1 MQGDIFTFYTY
12 FNQKHTM
19 DKETLYDIIAGSLVG
34 GAAGDALG
42 YTVEFES
49 LGVIKAAYGKD
60 GISAYEPVNGV
71 AQISDDT
78 QMTLFT
84 ADALTQLRK
93 EPYNFEKA
101 LRYIKDDY
109 LAWFRTQG
117 GQARLAPHSVLEDIP
132 ELHSRR
138 APGITC
144 LSALGA
150 LSMGRAAENDSK
162 GCGGA
167 MRVAPIALYALTR
180 SDMSALD
187 VASLAGEAAR
197 LTHLHPLGFISAA
210 YVATLI
216 YISCKNS
223 SSNQGNLL
231 YDSATKVVSVIE
243 EVYGADYAHAIKQM
257 TAIVEKTVRMAREK
271 DTLDIDNIRS
281 LGEGWVGEEA
291 VGIALY
297 CALRHNDDFSAAL
310 RAAVNHDGD
319 SDSTGAIC
327 GNILGAIW
335 GYDRIPYIWK
345 ENLELHDTLL
355 ATARRLA
362 DIAI

>member
-1 MQGDIFTFYTY
+1 MEKD
-12 FNQKHTM
+12 
-19 DKETLYDIIAGSLVG
+19 TLYDKIAGSLVG

-42 YTVEFES
+42 FTVEFNS
-49 LGVIKAAYGKD
+49 LGIIKATYGND

-84 ADALTQLRK
+84 ADALMQLGN
-93 EPYNFEKA
+93 EPYNTDIA

-109 LAWFRTQG
+109 LAWYRTQG
-117 GQARLAPHSVLEDIP
+117 CQARLAPHSPLEDIP
-132 ELHSRR
+132 QLHSRR

-150 LSMGRAAENDSK
+150 LSMGRAVENDSK

-167 MRVAPIALYALTR
+167 MRVAPVALYALRR
-180 SDMSALD
+180 SDMAALD
-187 VASLAGEAAR
+187 VANLAGEAAR
-197 LTHLHPLGFISAA
+197 LTHRHPLGFISAA
-210 YVATLI
+210 YLATTI
-216 YISCKNS
+216 YLCANDTSL
-223 SSNQGNLL
+223 NQDEIL
-231 YDSATKVVSVIE
+231 YVNAPKAISVIE
-243 EVYGADYAHAIKQM
+243 ELYGKDYAHAVKQM
-257 TAIVEKTVRMAREK
+257 TAIVEKAVRMAREK
-271 DTLDIDNIRS
+271 DSLDIDNIRS

-297 CALRHNDDFSAAL
+297 CALRHSDDFSAAL

-355 ATARRLA
+355 VTARRLA
-362 DIAI
+362 DIDI

>member
-1 MQGDIFTFYTY
+1 MEKD
-12 FNQKHTM
+12 
-19 DKETLYDIIAGSLVG
+19 TLYDKIAGSLIG

-117 GQARLAPHSVLEDIP
+117 GQARLAPHSPLEDIP
-132 ELHSRR
+132 QLHSRR

-150 LSMGRAAENDSK
+150 LSMGRVVDNDSK

-167 MRVAPIALYALTR
+167 MRVAPVALYALRR
-180 SDMSALD
+180 SDMAALD
-187 VASLAGEAAR
+187 VANLAGEAAR
-197 LTHLHPLGFISAA
+197 LTHRHPLGFISAA
-210 YVATLI
+210 YLATTI
-216 YISCKNS
+216 YLCANDTSL
-223 SSNQGNLL
+223 NQDEIL
-231 YDSATKVVSVIE
+231 YVNAPKAISVIE
-243 EVYGADYAHAIKQM
+243 ELYGKDYAHALKQM
-257 TAIVEKTVRMAREK
+257 TAIVEKAVRLAREK

-297 CALRHNDDFSAAL
+297 CALRHSDDFSAAL

-362 DIAI
+362 DIDI

>member
-78 QMTLFT
+78 QMSLFT
-84 ADALTQLRK
+84 
-93 EPYNFEKA
+93 
-101 LRYIKDDY
+101 
-109 LAWFRTQG
+109 
-117 GQARLAPHSVLEDIP
+117 P

-167 MRVAPIALYALTR
+167 MRVAPVALYALTR

-243 EVYGADYAHAIKQM
+243 EVYGADYAHAVKQM

-297 CALRHNDDFSAAL
+297 CALRHNDDITAAL

>member
-1 MQGDIFTFYTY
+1 MEKD
-12 FNQKHTM
+12 
-19 DKETLYDIIAGSLVG
+19 TLYDKIAGSLVG

-49 LGVIKAAYGKD
+49 LGVIKAAYGID

-132 ELHSRR
+132 EMHSRR

-150 LSMGRAAENDSK
+150 LSMGRVAENDSK

-167 MRVAPIALYALTR
+167 MRVAPVALYALTR

-243 EVYGADYAHAIKQM
+243 EVYGADYAHAVKQM

>member
-1 MQGDIFTFYTY
+1 MEKDI
-12 FNQKHTM
+12 
-19 DKETLYDIIAGSLVG
+19 LYDKIAGSLVG

-49 LGVIKAAYGKD
+49 LGVIKATYGND
-60 GISAYEPVNGV
+60 GISAYKPVNGV

-84 ADALTQLRK
+84 ADALTLLGN
-93 EPYNFEKA
+93 EPYNIDIA

-109 LAWFRTQG
+109 LAWYRTQG
-117 GQARLAPHSVLEDIP
+117 CQARLAPHSPLEDIP
-132 ELHSRR
+132 QLHSRR

-150 LSMGRAAENDSK
+150 LSMGRAVENDSK

-167 MRVAPIALYALTR
+167 MRVAPVALYALR
-180 SDMSALD
+180 RRDMSALD
-187 VASLAGEAAR
+187 VTNLAGEAAR
-197 LTHLHPLGFISAA
+197 LTHRHPLGFISAA
-210 YVATLI
+210 YLAATI
-216 YISCKNS
+216 YLCANDS
-223 SSNQGNLL
+223 SQNQDEIL
-231 YDSATKVVSVIE
+231 YVNTPKAISVIE
-243 EVYGADYAHAIKQM
+243 ELYGKDYAHAVEQM
-257 TAIVEKTVRMAREK
+257 TAIVEKAVRMAREK
-271 DTLDIDNIRS
+271 DSLDIDNIRS

-362 DIAI
+362 DIDI

>member
-1 MQGDIFTFYTY
+1 
-12 FNQKHTM
+12 
-19 DKETLYDIIAGSLVG
+19 
-34 GAAGDALG
+34 
-42 YTVEFES
+42 
-49 LGVIKAAYGKD
+49 
-60 GISAYEPVNGV
+60 
-71 AQISDDT
+71 
-78 QMTLFT
+78 
-84 ADALTQLRK
+84 
-93 EPYNFEKA
+93 
-101 LRYIKDDY
+101 
-109 LAWFRTQG
+109 
-117 GQARLAPHSVLEDIP
+117 
-132 ELHSRR
+132 
-138 APGITC
+138 
-144 LSALGA
+144 
-150 LSMGRAAENDSK
+150 
-162 GCGGA
+162 
-167 MRVAPIALYALTR
+167 
-180 SDMSALD
+180 
-187 VASLAGEAAR
+187 
-197 LTHLHPLGFISAA
+197 
-210 YVATLI
+210 
-216 YISCKNS
+216 
-223 SSNQGNLL
+223 
-231 YDSATKVVSVIE
+231 
-243 EVYGADYAHAIKQM
+243 M

>member
-42 YTVEFES
+42 YTVEFNS
-49 LGVIKAAYGKD
+49 LGVIKATYGND

-84 ADALTQLRK
+84 ADALAQLGD
-93 EPYNFEKA
+93 EPYSVDIA

-117 GQARLAPHSVLEDIP
+117 CQARLAPHSPLEDIP

-167 MRVAPIALYALTR
+167 MRVAPVAHYALTCN
-180 SDMSALD
+180 DMSALD
-187 VASLAGEAAR
+187 VAKLAGEAAR

-231 YDSATKVVSVIE
+231 YDSAPKAVSVIE
-243 EVYGADYAHAIKQM
+243 ELYGADYAQAVRQMAKIADKAIS
-257 TAIVEKTVRMAREK
+257 MAKGK

-297 CALRHNDDFSAAL
+297 CALRHSDDFSAAL

-362 DIAI
+362 DIDI

>member
-1 MQGDIFTFYTY
+1 MEKD
-12 FNQKHTM
+12 
-19 DKETLYDIIAGSLVG
+19 TLYDKIAGSLIG

-42 YTVEFES
+42 FTVEFNS
-49 LGVIKAAYGKD
+49 LGIIKATYGND

-84 ADALTQLRK
+84 ADALTQLGN
-93 EPYNFEKA
+93 ESYITNIA

-109 LAWFRTQG
+109 LAWYRTQG
-117 GQARLAPHSVLEDIP
+117 CQARLAPHSPLEDIP
-132 ELHSRR
+132 QLHSRR

-150 LSMGRAAENDSK
+150 LSMGRVVENDSK

-167 MRVAPIALYALTR
+167 MRVAPVALYALRR

-187 VASLAGEAAR
+187 VANLAGEAAL
-197 LTHLHPLGFISAA
+197 LTHRHPLGFISAA
-210 YVATLI
+210 YLATTI
-216 YISCKNS
+216 YLCANDTSQ
-223 SSNQGNLL
+223 NQDEIL
-231 YDSATKVVSVIE
+231 YVNAPKAISVIE
-243 EVYGADYAHAIKQM
+243 ELYGKDYAHAVKQM
-257 TAIVEKTVRMAREK
+257 TAIVEKAVRMAREK
-271 DTLDIDNIRS
+271 DSLDIDNIRS

-297 CALRHNDDFSAAL
+297 CALRHSDDFSAAL

-362 DIAI
+362 DINI

>member
-1 MQGDIFTFYTY
+1 MEKD
-12 FNQKHTM
+12 
-19 DKETLYDIIAGSLVG
+19 TLYDKIAGSLVG

-42 YTVEFES
+42 YAVEFES
-49 LGVIKAAYGKD
+49 LGVIKATYGND

-84 ADALTQLRK
+84 ADALTQLGN
-93 EPYNFEKA
+93 EPYNTDIA

-109 LAWFRTQG
+109 LAWYRTQG
-117 GQARLAPHSVLEDIP
+117 CQARLAPHSPLEDIP
-132 ELHSRR
+132 QLHSRR

-150 LSMGRAAENDSK
+150 LSMGRVVENDSK

-167 MRVAPIALYALTR
+167 MRVAPVALYALRR

-187 VASLAGEAAR
+187 VANLAGEAAR
-197 LTHLHPLGFISAA
+197 LTHRHPLGFISAA
-210 YVATLI
+210 YLATTI
-216 YISCKNS
+216 YLCANDTSL
-223 SSNQGNLL
+223 NQDEIL
-231 YDSATKVVSVIE
+231 YVNAPKAISVIE
-243 EVYGADYAHAIKQM
+243 ELYGKDYAHAVKQM
-257 TAIVEKTVRMAREK
+257 TAIVEKAVRMAREK
-271 DTLDIDNIRS
+271 DSLDIDNIRS

-297 CALRHNDDFSAAL
+297 CALRHSDDFSAAL

-362 DIAI
+362 DIDI